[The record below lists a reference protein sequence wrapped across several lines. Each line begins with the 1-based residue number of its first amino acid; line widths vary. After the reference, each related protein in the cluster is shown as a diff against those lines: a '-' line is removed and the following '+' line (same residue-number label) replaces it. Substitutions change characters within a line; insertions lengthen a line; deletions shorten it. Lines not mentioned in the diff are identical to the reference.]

1 MPEIRHIHI
10 DDLKTHY
17 APLHRYAFSAS
28 PPLDLSNYDNQR
40 PLYESVIKLGMFED
54 ETAVATTIAIPMI
67 QNIRGKI
74 FPMGGVAGVTSD
86 PMARRNGY
94 VKQLMR
100 RIFEEMK
107 SAQLPVSAL
116 YPFRES
122 FYERL
127 GYSLF
132 NHIKAVKFN
141 ASDMKPLLDKDFSGS
156 VEFLNNKDGWDTG
169 REFMK
174 QYQANTHGMALFGD
188 VALDYLYG
196 KDDYWLAIA
205 RDDSGTIIGTMTY
218 KITAFKGTF
227 EIKYFFVENSQ
238 ARYLLLQFIAK
249 HIDQVV
255 DVHFKHLP
263 AQEFPETWFS
273 DLSTKADPDIW
284 LTPMGR
290 VIDVAQL
297 GGMSVG
303 QGEISIEVVDDF
315 CEWNNRIF
323 TFTSQDGKL
332 IVSEGNSA
340 DCKLTIQALSAL
352 IYGTHNPNDFQWRG
366 WGNLTQ
372 DHIHTLMTLF
382 PRQSPYLFAAF

>member
-1 MPEIRHIHI
+1 MPEIRHIQL
-10 DDLKTHY
+10 DDLTTHY
-17 APLHRYAFSAS
+17 APLHRYSFYAS

-40 PLYESVIKLGMFED
+40 PLYENIITLGMFED
-54 ETAVATTIAIPMI
+54 EKAVATTIAIPMR

-86 PMARRNGY
+86 PMTRRKGY

-107 SAQLPVSAL
+107 SSDLPVSAL

-132 NHIKAVKFN
+132 NHIKAVKLK
-141 ASDMKPLLDKDFSGS
+141 ASDMKPLLDKDLSGS
-156 VEFLNNKDGWDTG
+156 VEFLNNQDGWDIG
-169 REFMK
+169 RAFMK
-174 QYQANTHGMALFGD
+174 QYQAKTHGMALFGD
-188 VALDYLYG
+188 TALDYIYG
-196 KDDYWLAIA
+196 KDDTWLAIA
-205 RDDSGTIIGTMTY
+205 RDENGTVIGTMTY
-218 KITAFKGTF
+218 KITAFKGIF

-255 DVHFKHLP
+255 DVHFKRLP

-297 GGMSVG
+297 GGMTVG
-303 QGEISIEVVDDF
+303 EGKIDIEVSDDF
-315 CEWNNRIF
+315 CEWNNGIF
-323 TFTSQDGKL
+323 TFTSENGKL
-332 IVSEGNSA
+332 LVSEGKSA
-340 DCKLTIQALSAL
+340 DCQLTIQGLSAL
-352 IYGTHNPNDFQWRG
+352 IYGTHDPNDFQWRG
-366 WGNLTQ
+366 WGNPSQ
-372 DHIHTLMTLF
+372 EHIHTLMSMF
-382 PRQSPYLFAAF
+382 PRQSPYLFVVF